1 MKRLYRS
8 RTDRII
14 AGIYGGTGDVC
25 DIDPTL
31 IRLVLVFLG
40 LATGIVPLL
49 VAYSWAPSSYRW
61 ARCPRGKDTGALHAV
76 VALVRTGRLAPANDA
91 SAATS

>member
-1 MKRLYRS
+1 MRKLYRS
-8 RTDRII
+8 QKDRVL
-14 AGIYGGTGDVC
+14 AGICGGMGEVY

-49 VAYSWAPSSYRW
+49 VTYVVGVIIVPQGPLPSE
-61 ARCPRGKDTGALHAV
+61 
-76 VALVRTGRLAPANDA
+76 
-91 SAATS
+91 

>member
-8 RTDRII
+8 RTDRMI
-14 AGIYGGTGDVC
+14 AGICGGMGDVY

-31 IRLVLVFLG
+31 IRLGFVFLG

-49 VAYSWAPSSYRW
+49 VAYIV
-61 ARCPRGKDTGALHAV
+61 GAIIIPLGP
-76 VALVRTGRLAPANDA
+76 LPEE
-91 SAATS
+91 

>member
-8 RTDRII
+8 RTDRMIV
-14 AGIYGGTGDVC
+14 GICGGMGDVY

-31 IRLVLVFLG
+31 IRLGFVFLG

-49 VAYSWAPSSYRW
+49 VAYIV
-61 ARCPRGKDTGALHAV
+61 GAIIIPLGP
-76 VALVRTGRLAPANDA
+76 LPEE
-91 SAATS
+91 